1 MSGYTHTDD
10 ENLRFRVS
18 ATSGAA
24 TVAATPLMQD
34 QVLAVSAGG
43 DTLTL
48 ELLRSGEVP
57 YSAVKTVN

>member
-1 MSGYTHTDD
+1 
-10 ENLRFRVS
+10 VP
-18 ATSGAA
+18 
-24 TVAATPLMQD
+24 ATPLMQD

-48 ELLRSGEVP
+48 ELLRSGQVP